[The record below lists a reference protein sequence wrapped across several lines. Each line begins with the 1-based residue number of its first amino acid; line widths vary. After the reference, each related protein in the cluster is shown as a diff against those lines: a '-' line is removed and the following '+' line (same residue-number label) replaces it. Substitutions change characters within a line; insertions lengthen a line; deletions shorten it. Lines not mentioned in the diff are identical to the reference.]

1 MKLNGEEIEVKEEIS
16 IGKMIEEKGYRR
28 ERVAVELNGEILPK
42 NKYDETM
49 IKNDD
54 VIEVVSFVGGG

>member
-1 MKLNGEEIEVKEEIS
+1 MRLNGEETEVKEEMS
-16 IGKMIEEKGYRR
+16 IGKLLEEKGYRR

-42 NKYDETM
+42 NKYDDTM